1 MYCRSTHP
9 PDIRDRVVGEDGLRN
24 PDLVR
29 EMEAR
34 GSVVSKTRLIRTVTT
49 ACVIGEL
56 LKEFASLV
64 SRQRGDHQSRERA
77 PRSLSPSFYMEK
89 EVLCDTK
96 RRGGGGLQQRAAES
110 GSGDYTERRKDGRKG
125 ALPYYVNT
133 ERDYERD

>member
-1 MYCRSTHP
+1 M
-9 PDIRDRVVGEDGLRN
+9 GEDSLRN

-56 LKEFASLV
+56 LKEFVSLV

-77 PRSLSPSFYMEK
+77 PRILSPSSYMER
-89 EVLCDTK
+89 EVLFDTK
-96 RRGGGGLQQRAAES
+96 RRGGAGYNNAQLRAGA
-110 GSGDYTERRKDGRKG
+110 GTTRRDGRTGGKG
-125 ALPYYVNT
+125 HSRTVLCEYR
-133 ERDYERD
+133 ERL